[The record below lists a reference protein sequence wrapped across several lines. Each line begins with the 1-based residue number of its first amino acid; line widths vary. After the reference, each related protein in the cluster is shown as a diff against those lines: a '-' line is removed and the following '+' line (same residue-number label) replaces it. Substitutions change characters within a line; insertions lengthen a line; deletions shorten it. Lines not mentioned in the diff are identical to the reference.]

1 MDTLNTPSKNN
12 ESAVTA
18 MTTLP
23 VLSYL
28 PTSTVPAHGDD
39 SKANPRPT
47 VDLSLFPADL
57 KSERIWCTWRYET
70 LPNGKATKV
79 PYRDLSRKASS
90 TNPETWTT
98 LDAALANLANPNSS
112 MDGVGCFVSDGRV
125 WTDLDDCVHDGF
137 IEPWALEVV
146 TKLGTYSE
154 LSPSGE
160 GIHCY
165 SIGLIP
171 TTNKTGDKINGCEM
185 YASGRFFTVTGDH
198 IDTTPNTLKPS
209 EHITAI
215 HADLKANKLRPYEL
229 LKGDK
234 ANSAPKPKTGL
245 VVKAAADFDKLRS
258 GDATYIAERYNND
271 RSAADQAFANLLAE
285 KLGGDFNLIE
295 AAFSASGL
303 SRDKWTSRED
313 YRERTIKKAIEYYE
327 ETKANRGQV
336 EVVNPDDWRSIF
348 HTMEETLNAPPLTF
362 AINGFLQE
370 AGITM
375 IGGPSGHSK
384 TFVALAMV
392 RSLLTGERLFDY
404 FDVVSPAKRILY
416 LVPESSLSP
425 FAHRLRKFK
434 LVPYVGD
441 RLFYYTLSK
450 DNDGKP
456 LRITD
461 PRLLK
466 AAEGADV
473 FLDTAVRFMEGSDE
487 NSSAEARVFADNLF
501 ALLRAGARTVTG
513 IHHAPKGLNKHE
525 TLSLENVLRGSGDIG
540 AALATCWGVYQVDKA
555 ANRIYVDNVKPR
567 DFQPCEP
574 FLLEGRPYID
584 DTGNFKMVG
593 QPGMCEPLSRLKP
606 NSGKKAGAKEDPQKA
621 EKLERILKLKAAGE
635 SNLAI
640 SKAVGISDKT
650 VKTWVAEHEFAQ
662 GVEAA
667 FGGSK

>member
-185 YASGRFFTVTGDH
+185 YGCGRFFTVTGEQ
-198 IDTTPNTLKPS
+198 IKSTPNTLKPS

-215 HADLKANKLRPYEL
+215 HADLVANKLRPYEL
-229 LKGDK
+229 IKGDK
-234 ANSAPKPKTGL
+234 AKSEAKPKSGL

-327 ETKANRGQV
+327 ESKANRGQV
-336 EVVNPDDWRSIF
+336 EVVNPDDWRSLF
-348 HTMEETLNAPPLTF
+348 HTREETLNAPPIEF
-362 AINGFLQE
+362 AINGFLQTE
-370 AGITM
+370 NVTM
-375 IGGPSGHSK
+375 IGGPSGHGK
-384 TFVALAMV
+384 TLVALNMAKSMLEGTPLFGHFHV
-392 RSLLTGERLFDY
+392 GNRSKR
-404 FDVVSPAKRILY
+404 VVY
-416 LVPESSLSP
+416 LVPESGLAP
-425 FAHRLRKFK
+425 FAHRLRLCK
-434 LVPYVGD
+434 LTQHVGD
-441 RLFYYTLSK
+441 KFFFHTMTSQIDLAL
-450 DNDGKP
+450 N
-456 LRITD
+456 D
-461 PRLLK
+461 PRLMK
-466 AAEGADV
+466 AAEGADI
-473 FLDTAVRFMEGSDE
+473 FLDTAVRFMEGDDE
-487 NSSAEARVFADNLF
+487 NSAAEARVFAKTLF
-501 ALLRAGARTVTG
+501 ALLKAGARTVTG
-513 IHHAPKGLNKHE
+513 LHHAPKGLDRQHVL
-525 TLSLENVLRGSGDIG
+525 TLENVLRGSGDLG
-540 AALATCWGVYQVDKA
+540 AALATCWGVYQVDKS
-555 ANRIYVDNVKPR
+555 NNTVFVDNVKAR
-567 DFQPCEP
+567 DFEGCGA
-574 FLLEGRPYID
+574 FLLQGRPYID
-584 DTGNFKMVG
+584 ETGEFKMVAK
-593 QPGMCEPLSRLKP
+593 PGLCGSLSQFKP
-606 NSGKKAGAKEDPQKA
+606 NSGKKAGPKEDPQKT
-621 EKLERILKLKAAGE
+621 EKLERILELKAKGVSIRDIATKVKV
-635 SNLAI
+635 
-640 SKAVGISDKT
+640 SKST
-650 VKTWVAEHEFAQ
+650 VDRWLEERQFAE
-662 GVEAA
+662 GVEVA
-667 FGGSK
+667 FGGAE